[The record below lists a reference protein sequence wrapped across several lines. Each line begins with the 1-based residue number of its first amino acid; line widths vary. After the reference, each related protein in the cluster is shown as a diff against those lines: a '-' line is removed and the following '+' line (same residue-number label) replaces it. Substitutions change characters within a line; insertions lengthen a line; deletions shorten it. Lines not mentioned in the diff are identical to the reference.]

1 MRRLGHLNECILMRT
16 NVVLDD
22 DLVTEAFKYSS
33 AKTKRQLIHE
43 ALLSI
48 AALAQR
54 RVIMTG
60 SRPTVARS
68 SVAARLLRAS
78 V

>member
-1 MRRLGHLNECILMRT
+1 MRT

-43 ALLSI
+43 ALVAFI
-48 AALAQR
+48 EER
-54 RVIMTG
+54 RRMDLRELKG
-60 SRPTVARS
+60 SRGIAPDYDHKAMRNN
-68 SVAARLLRAS
+68 
-78 V
+78 